1 VNDNCVDSVVVNA
14 AVLLTY
20 SLITS
25 FIFEPSYI
33 GATAGIWVAIFE
45 ATLIIMLKFISDKYQ
60 VRFKV

>member
-1 VNDNCVDSVVVNA
+1 MNDNCVDSVVVNA

-25 FIFEPSYI
+25 FIFEPSYM
-33 GATAGIWVAIFE
+33 GATAGIWVGIFE
-45 ATLIIMLKFISDKYQ
+45 ATLIIMLKFISDRYK